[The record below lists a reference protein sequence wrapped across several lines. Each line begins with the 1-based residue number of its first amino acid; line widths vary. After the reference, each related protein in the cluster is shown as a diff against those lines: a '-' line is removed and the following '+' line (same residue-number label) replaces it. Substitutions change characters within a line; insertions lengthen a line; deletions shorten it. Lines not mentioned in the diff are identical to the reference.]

1 MTQLGNDE
9 YVRILLDAQ
18 QRVFGQKGHFHQ
30 QMHLLG
36 TIYTQFYGSF
46 MEAFHVSNGVK
57 RVNGD
62 PVKSGFQCHK
72 QFAIKLYHA
81 CNRFMTRMHCK
92 SLDVEALI

>member
-1 MTQLGNDE
+1 MAQVGNEE

-18 QRVFGQKGHFHQ
+18 ERVFRQKGPFHQ

-36 TIYTQFYGSF
+36 TIYTQFYRSF
-46 MEAFHVSNGVK
+46 MQAFQVSNGVK

-72 QFAIKLYHA
+72 QFVIKLYHT
-81 CNRFMTRMHCK
+81 CN
-92 SLDVEALI
+92 